1 MPNTTPALAA
11 RTRRLHA
18 AILRGDE
25 DRAADHARYLAR
37 WAGLTRPV
45 SLPEPM
51 EARHD

>member
-1 MPNTTPALAA
+1 MSRPILTPRVRA
-11 RTRRLHA
+11 LHA

-45 SLPEPM
+45 TLTAPM
-51 EARHD
+51 EARNAP